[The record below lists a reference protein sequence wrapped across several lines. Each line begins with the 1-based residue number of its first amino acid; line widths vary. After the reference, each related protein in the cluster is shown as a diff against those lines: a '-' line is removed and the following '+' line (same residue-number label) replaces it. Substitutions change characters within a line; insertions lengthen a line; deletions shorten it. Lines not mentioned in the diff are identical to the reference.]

1 MITRELLNNMGELSM
16 LSLDEEEV
24 GNFQMEISHV
34 LQFISKIKEIDT
46 ENIEPTVQLEL
57 QTHPLRED
65 VVGISLDAED
75 VVKNTLEEQYGYFKI
90 LNIMD

>member
-1 MITRELLNNMGELSM
+1 MITREGLNNIAELAM
-16 LSLDEEEV
+16 LSLDQEEV

-34 LQFISKIKEIDT
+34 LSFVSKIKDIDT

-57 QTHPLRED
+57 ETHPLRED
-65 VVGISLDAED
+65 VVGTSLDVED